1 MRMLRSK
8 LLVFSLLFLTGKL
21 WAAVEGVVQREDG
34 RGVAFAKVSVL
45 GEPGWVVAD
54 AQGRFLLARVP
65 AGRVTLL
72 VAGPDGVL
80 LGTFPF
86 EALPD
91 PLVLTVAPLAEAVTV
106 TASRPP
112 DLVVP
117 PATAF
122 AALSSKELELRQP
135 AQLADALES
144 IPNVGRLEEG
154 HSVVPALRGMARF
167 RSLLLLDET
176 RVLTERRAGPSATFL
191 DPTTVGEIEVVRGAA
206 GVAYGSDAFGGV
218 IAARTRLANPG
229 DPWGVRY
236 RFNAATGTP
245 ERAVALEAGGS
256 LGPGALTLGL
266 GWRDFDRY
274 TSPKGEVYNSE
285 ASFRHLR
292 LGYQL
297 PWGEGLLRLLWRSD
311 WGREIGKPALSSRTV
326 RASYPEE
333 NAHRAVMSFEAPLAG
348 PWKRYAWSVSW
359 VEYQLITDRDR
370 FATATSPRQ
379 LTRADVAS
387 HDYNARLEV
396 ERQLAGGQL
405 LLGADAYGRFGLE
418 ATNDTYRFA
427 DPAAPTRAREVSI
440 ANARKDDL
448 GVFAAFNRSFGAW
461 AASLG
466 LRGHRAI
473 AKNRGGYFGSR
484 SFQFTRGSGFAA
496 VSFSP
501 APGWET
507 SLQYAR
513 GFRDAVLSDR
523 FYRGI
528 SGRGFITGNPDLK
541 PETSKQWDLAV
552 RYSSGRWSAAL
563 YGYRYDI
570 EDFIERYRSGADYF
584 FRNRA
589 TARFSGL
596 EGELAV
602 SLPQNVRLTVGLQ
615 LPSGK
620 VLDDGSFLDDVP
632 ARGGFLWLSGK
643 LSRLRWET
651 RFAAYARDTRPGPT
665 EAVVPGYAQWDLG
678 ASFQLAPAL
687 EIGLYARNLL
697 DRAYVASADPDAV
710 LAPGRSVQLSL
721 RGFLAF

>member
-1 MRMLRSK
+1 MLRSK
-8 LLVFSLLFLTGKL
+8 LLALLLLLLAAQL
-21 WAAVEGVVQREDG
+21 WAAVEGVVQWADG

-45 GEPGWVVAD
+45 GEPGWMVAD
-54 AQGRFLLARVP
+54 AQGRFALTQVP
-65 AGRVTLL
+65 EGRVTLL

-80 LGTFPF
+80 LASFSF
-86 EALPD
+86 ETLPQ
-91 PLVLTVAPLAEAVTV
+91 PLVLTVTPVSEAVTV
-106 TASRPP
+106 TGSKPP

-117 PATAF
+117 PATAL
-122 AALSSKELELRQP
+122 AVLSSRELELRQP
-135 AQLADALES
+135 AKLADALQY
-144 IPNVGRLEEG
+144 IPNVGRLEDG
-154 HSVVPALRGMARF
+154 HSVVPAIRGLARF
-167 RSLLLLDET
+167 RSLILLDDT

-191 DPTTVGEIEVVRGAA
+191 DPTSVGEVEVVRGAA

-218 IAARTRLANPG
+218 IAARTRLAYPG
-229 DPWGVRY
+229 DPWRLRY
-236 RFNAATGTP
+236 RLSVATGTP
-245 ERAVALEAGGS
+245 EEGVALEAGGS
-256 LGPGALTLGL
+256 LGAGALTVGFGL
-266 GWRDFDRY
+266 RDFAPYR
-274 TSPKGEVYNSE
+274 SPRGEVYNSE
-285 ASFRHLR
+285 ATFRNFR

-297 PWGEGLLRLLWRSD
+297 PLGQGLLRLLWRSD

-326 RASYPEE
+326 RSYYPEE
-333 NAHRAVMSFEAPLAG
+333 NAHRAVMTFEAPLAG
-348 PWKRYAWSVSW
+348 PWKRYAWSLSW

-387 HDYNARLEV
+387 HDYNARVEV

-405 LLGADAYGRFGLE
+405 LFGTEAYGRFGLK
-418 ATNDTYRFA
+418 ATNETFRFA
-427 DPAAPTRAREVSI
+427 DPSHPSRSREVSI

-448 GVFAAFNRSFGAW
+448 GLFAAFNRSFGAW

-466 LRGHRAI
+466 LRGDRAS

-507 SLQYAR
+507 SVQFAR

-541 PETSKQWDLAV
+541 PESSKQWDLAV

-570 EDFIERYRSGADYF
+570 ERFIERYRARADYF

-602 SLPQNVRLTVGLQ
+602 HLPQNLRLAVGLQ

-620 VLDDGSFLDDVP
+620 ALDDGSPLDDVP

-665 EAVVPGYAQWDLG
+665 ETVVPGYAQWDLG
-678 ASFQLAPAL
+678 GSLQLTPKL
-687 EIGLYARNLL
+687 ELSLFARNLL
-697 DRAYVASADPDAV
+697 NRAYFATADPDGV
-710 LAPGRSVQLSL
+710 LAPGRSLQLSL
-721 RGFLAF
+721 GGFLGF